1 MAIQNDDELRAATEQ
16 AGALLQQIQDYL
28 HAKDLHHVDRPDAKV
43 RFPRGFIR
51 PASLQRHRLPFV
63 KSSAL
68 KDNLAY
74 TLILSDTILW
84 LRLRTDLWGIPK
96 EMLTKLYVFTIGT
109 IVESITKEY
118 LEGICGK
125 NFKKRNEFLVDQQI
139 VTSELASDLDW
150 LWDTR
155 NRMHL
160 FQLDAPEYDNEYDK
174 NCHRRCVE
182 TFRSLLSSL
191 AAKGRLQAD
200 G

>member
-1 MAIQNDDELRAATEQ
+1 VAIHNDNELRAAAEQ
-16 AGALLQQIQDYL
+16 AGVLLQQMQDYL
-28 HAKDLHHVDRPDAKV
+28 HAADLHHVERPDAKV

-51 PASLQRHRLPFV
+51 PANLQRRRLPFV
-63 KSSAL
+63 ENPAL

-125 NFKKRNEFLVDQQI
+125 NFKKRNEFLVDQQV
-139 VTSELASDLDW
+139 VTPELASDLDW

-160 FQLDAPEYDNEYDK
+160 FQLDAPEYENDYNK
-174 NCHRRCVE
+174 TCHRRCVE

-191 AAKGRLQAD
+191 AAKGRL
-200 G
+200 